1 MTEQATL
8 TARRSITVEATPER
22 AFAVFTAGFQSWWPI
37 ASHHIGEQDAVA
49 VILEPRTG
57 GRWFERAA
65 DGTECEWGSV
75 IACEPPSRLLLAWH
89 LTPEWVYDPDPANAT
104 EVEVTFTPAGDGTL
118 RRARAPRLRE
128 ARRGRRE
135 DARARLRPRRLER
148 PAADVRQAGEL
159 VGLDALQRE
168 GGAAIGREHRVHDVG
183 DPPAADDQRQAPD
196 QP

>member
-49 VILEPRTG
+49 VILEARTG

-75 IACEPPSRLLLAWH
+75 IACEPPSRLVLAWH

-104 EVEVTFTPAGDGTL
+104 EVEVTFTAEGDGTL
-118 RRARAPRLRE
+118 VELE
-128 ARRGRRE
+128 HRGFE
-135 DARARLRPRRLER
+135 KHGDAGAKMR
-148 PAADVRQAGEL
+148 EL
-159 VGLDALQRE
+159 VSAPGGWNDLLQMF
-168 GGAAIGREHRVHDVG
+168 AK
-183 DPPAADDQRQAPD
+183 QAS
-196 QP
+196 